1 LYTSHKPIQNSTFSI
16 YQLYEAQQTATVEN
30 FFGLFLSITFLLFK
44 FGHNLTNM
52 AIIKKTKSFGEHLRN
67 LREGAN
73 LTLKSVSEDIG
84 IDTSLLAKIERN
96 ERQPTKQIIKE
107 IAEYFN
113 VDEKELQ
120 NDFLSDQIAYKIL
133 DEEADLSILKVA
145 EEKVKY
151 LKAVHN
157 GK

>member
-1 LYTSHKPIQNSTFSI
+1 MST
-16 YQLYEAQQTATVEN
+16 
-30 FFGLFLSITFLLFK
+30 
-44 FGHNLTNM
+44 
-52 AIIKKTKSFGEHLRN
+52 IKKTKSFGEHLRN
-67 LREGAN
+67 LREEAS
-73 LTLKSVSEDIG
+73 LTLKFVAEQIG
-84 IDTSLLAKIERN
+84 IDPSLLAKIERT

-107 IAEYFN
+107 IAEYFK

-120 NDFLSDQIAYKIL
+120 NNFLSDQIAYKIL

-151 LKAVHN
+151 LKTVHN